1 MSILF
6 KIDSNNVESRGRG
19 DTLTVLP
26 LPCLALHMPDKS
38 TICNRFCLENSPTIK
53 NVLTIFR
60 DAGTTLA
67 MSQNVQTAPPGIH
80 YAKYETAK
88 EAEYL
93 PQIRQL
99 ISSDLSE
106 PYSIYVYRYFLYQWA
121 DLCFMVRS

>member
-1 MSILF
+1 MHD
-6 KIDSNNVESRGRG
+6 KA
-19 DTLTVLP
+19 
-26 LPCLALHMPDKS
+26 AL
-38 TICNRFCLENSPTIK
+38 IIVCLEKVCFSNRQ
-53 NVLTIFR
+53 NALTQFQ

-67 MSQNVQTAPPGIH
+67 MSQNVQTTPPGIH
-80 YAKYETAK
+80 YAQYETAK

-121 DLCFMVRS
+121 DLCFMVGSSSPMPTKSLINTDRS